1 MVTIH
6 EKNSTTF
13 DTLGLGALLPSLCT
27 VTEELN
33 GMYELE
39 LTHPYDAQGKWKR
52 IEEERILFA
61 STPAGRQPFRIYYVK
76 PDMDGITVR
85 ARHVFYDLL
94 DNICLSVNVSGT
106 PQAVLN
112 AIKNGLASPMPF
124 VFTTDMTGEGK
135 LLLHN
140 ENPVAALLAADEDK
154 DSFVKAFGG
163 ELLRDDFT
171 VSMHAGIGE
180 NRGVAIRYGKNLVG
194 LEVSEDISEV
204 ATRIYAFGKNGVA
217 MSGKYRDSPYI
228 GNYQYPKIQ
237 IFEDGS
243 LRAAQLPEAVQKLFD
258 AGCDKPRVNI
268 KADFQ
273 LLSKT
278 EEYKDYA
285 ILEEVR
291 LGDVVTVSNV
301 KMGFH
306 QQAKVI
312 SYEWDALL
320 ERYEK
325 VELGDFVADLTA
337 SVTNGKKSLS
347 TAVGASA
354 EARQVYGLISGR
366 VTINDT
372 GLYVCADGSTT
383 TDADRLFHFGSNGLR
398 HSSTGVNGT
407 YRTLI
412 DADGNISGI
421 SGGSTA
427 DAYTRA
433 ETDTLL
439 AGKVNAVAGK
449 QLSTEDFTTAERNK
463 LSGIE
468 AGANRYTHPST
479 HSAAMITGLAGVAT
493 SGDYEALANKP
504 QTLRLVKRVT
514 AAADTANITFTT
526 DDAGNALSSTE
537 GGILKVLIPENTT
550 LAYQEYIRV
559 RLNGQT
565 TGHWRTGHS
574 NSGYFVIGR
583 GGDTRGIMR
592 VDISNVAGN
601 IMAHSSYV
609 YRGTEGGGS
618 GVLGGGLIAETAAV
632 TSIRV
637 YAETNQLPAGTIVE
651 WWEKG

>member
-13 DTLGLGALLPSLCT
+13 DTLGLGALLPGLCT

-39 LTHPYDAQGKWKR
+39 LTHPYDAQKKWER
-52 IEEERILFA
+52 IEEERILYA

-106 PQAVLN
+106 PQAALD

-124 VFTTDMTGEGK
+124 VFTTGMTGEGK
-135 LLLHN
+135 LVLHN
-140 ENPVAALLAADEDK
+140 ENPVAALLAADGDK

-163 ELLRDDFT
+163 ELLRDGFT
-171 VSMHAGIGE
+171 VSMQAGIGE

-217 MSGKYRDSPYI
+217 MSGKYRDSPCI
-228 GNYQYPKIQ
+228 NSYQYPKIQ

-268 KADFQ
+268 KADLQ

-291 LGDVVTVSNV
+291 LGDVVTVSNAR
-301 KMGFH
+301 MGFH

-372 GLYVCADGSTT
+372 GLYVCADGSSTA
-383 TDADRLFHFGSNGLR
+383 DADRLFRFGSSGLQ

-421 SGGSTA
+421 SGGSAA

-468 AGANRYTHPST
+468 AGANRYAHPST

-514 AAADTANITFTT
+514 AAADTAHITFTT

-583 GGDTRGIMR
+583 GGDTRGIIR
-592 VDISNVAGN
+592 ADISNVAGN

-609 YRGTEGGGS
+609 YRGAEGGGS
-618 GVLGGGLIAETAAV
+618 GVLGGGLMAETAAV